1 MTHYNYGCYPPA
13 IPAPIPPPI
22 PPPVVVARRDY
33 CCNKSNRCKS
43 PCSSSKCGP
52 CGPKGDTGPQGPQ
65 GPAGVV
71 LDNNTKARTTV
82 ATTITAGT
90 PVTFTFPTE
99 VYDTMNGFTPGN
111 NYITAIKAG
120 KYIVSGDVLFTV
132 TTATTLGTA
141 TLDLIVNGQVVSSQ
155 SLVFSAAD
163 DYTGVGSLGLN
174 VSDGNM
180 INNGQQVQLRITSTG
195 VNLSVSRA
203 ELDVHLN
210 ALP

>member
-1 MTHYNYGCYPPA
+1 MTYYNNCPQFPVAQPYPL
-13 IPAPIPPPI
+13 APL
-22 PPPVVVARRDY
+22 PPPVAVVREDCCRPRRDP
-33 CCNKSNRCKS
+33 CCK
-43 PCSSSKCGP
+43 PKCGP
-52 CGPKGDTGPQGPQ
+52 CGPCGPKGCKGDTGPQGPP
-65 GPAGVV
+65 GIIV
-71 LDNNTKARTTV
+71 DNNTKARTTV
-82 ATTITAGT
+82 ATAITAGT
-90 PVTFTFPTE
+90 PVTFAFPTE
-99 VYDTMNGFTPGN
+99 VYDTMKGFTPGN

-174 VSDGNM
+174 VSDGSM
-180 INNGQQVQLRITSTG
+180 INNGQQVQLRITSSG